1 MFRQMR
7 RNKQQLSAEEAAGVL
22 ERGKYGVLALSGDD
36 GYPYAVPVSYVYSC
50 GKIFFHSAVTGHKV
64 DSIKRDDKASFCV
77 VDRNELCPETFTTR
91 YRSAIA
97 FGRVR
102 ILEDYDERCTALT
115 LIAKKYGP
123 EGDTEGCSREVD
135 ATLDRACLAE
145 FSVEH
150 LTGKQAKELVNK
162 QV

>member
-7 RNKQQLSAEEAAGVL
+7 RSRQQLSAEEAAGVL
-22 ERGKYGVLALSGDD
+22 ERGKYGVLALSGDG
-36 GYPYAVPVSYVYSC
+36 GYPYAVPVSYVYAG
-50 GKIFFHSAVTGHKV
+50 GKIFFHSALTGHKV
-64 DSIKRDDKASFCV
+64 DSVRRDDKASFCV
-77 VDRNELCPETFTTR
+77 VDRNELCPATFTTH

-102 ILEDYDERCTALT
+102 ILENEDERRAALT

-123 EGDTEGCSREVD
+123 EGDAEGCAREVD
-135 ATLDRACLAE
+135 ATLDRACLVE
-145 FSVEH
+145 FTVEH